1 MCNFIAIFLTTRLCN
16 EKPKIKH
23 LACTQNVSCNS
34 MKPLPTEQYVKL
46 KIVTFFESKSSK
58 RIRYAFILS
67 LIIAFIIGPIYTE
80 LYGYD
85 TAHTI
90 FESLAL
96 LIFVMSIIAYNLSDK
111 TKQTGSI
118 ELNDVGIFG
127 NLNGVN
133 FHFDKSEI
141 SEIRFFYTGYEGEP
155 YYNKQMKSREGDEN
169 FLTINSNQSKST
181 YNLFLDNKQQANFLR
196 RLFNYYAETG
206 TKVETENF
214 EL

>member
-1 MCNFIAIFLTTRLCN
+1 
-16 EKPKIKH
+16 
-23 LACTQNVSCNS
+23 
-34 MKPLPTEQYVKL
+34 MKPLPTEQYIKL
-46 KIVTFFESKSSK
+46 KLVTFFESKSSK
-58 RIRYAFILS
+58 RIRYAFILAV
-67 LIIAFIIGPIYTE
+67 IFAFIIGPIYAK

-85 TAHTI
+85 FAHTI
-90 FESLAL
+90 FETLAL
-96 LIFVMSIIAYNLSDK
+96 LIFGISIIGYNLSDK

-118 ELNDVGIFG
+118 ELNDDGIFG
-127 NLNGVN
+127 NQNGVN

-141 SEIRFFYTGYEGEP
+141 SAIRFFYTGYEGEP
-155 YYNKQMKSREGDEN
+155 YYNKLMKSREGDGN

-181 YNLFLDNKQQANFLR
+181 YNLFIDNIQQANFLR